1 VSSRKRQPGVRLDWD
16 MALAKEEL
24 AQRMRSARSRAGRSQ
39 QDIAEAAGVSL
50 RQYNRYETAQSAP
63 REKQLPAL
71 ADALEVDVS
80 HLQEPQQN
88 TLFERLELQAT
99 NSSAMVRSALGLLDQ
114 VLDELRQ
121 NRVEIRL
128 NRDAVAE
135 ATAQITS
142 RLEVLETRVD
152 VAESTLSQVQR
163 DFLRSLGAP
172 VPPPAAGEHGQARGS
187 RSTSTGDSAP

>member
-1 VSSRKRQPGVRLDWD
+1 